1 MLQQN
6 QFTQLKKSLSLTA
19 AVMAVA
25 GSMIGSGIFRKPST
39 MAEQLMSP
47 ELLIIVWIAAGLIT
61 FIGALSNAEVSGMI
75 EATGGQYIYFRKMYG
90 EFTSFIYGWS
100 VLSVIQTGSQAAIA
114 YVFGEYLCYFIK
126 FPNLPEYISSFTLYI
141 PLVGN
146 IQPFVEWGPKLIAIL
161 CIVFLTGI
169 NYVGVYF
176 GGLVQTIVTF
186 IKIGAMIFLS
196 TALFIFGNGSLS
208 NLNTGF
214 SITPEVSSNLI
225 ALLGLSLSGAFWAY
239 DGWNNVTFISGEVK
253 NPQRNIPLGLMYGT
267 AIVIVLYVI
276 INLAYLYVMPIE
288 EIASSPLVAAAA
300 AEKIFGNYGGSIISI
315 AVIVSTFG
323 AVNGSL
329 MASARVPY
337 AMAHSKMFFS
347 WLGKVHPRFAT
358 PHTSLL
364 LQGILSSILVLSG
377 SFDTITDYVIFATW
391 FFYMLTAFG
400 VIVLRKKMPDTP
412 RPYKVIGYPYTIWFF
427 VIFSFVFLVN
437 SLISDTENA
446 AMGSLL
452 IMTGLPFYFFW
463 KYIKRNM
470 KSDPIN

>member
-1 MLQQN
+1 MHEQKPA
-6 QFTQLKKSLSLTA
+6 TQLKKSLSLIA

-61 FIGALSNAEVSGMI
+61 FIGALSNAEVAGMI
-75 EATGGQYIYFRKMYG
+75 EATGGQYVYFRKMYG

-126 FPNLPEYISSFTLYI
+126 FPPLPESISSFTLFM

-146 IQPFVEWGPKLIAIL
+146 IHPFAEWGPKLLAIL
-161 CIVFLTGI
+161 CILFLSGI
-169 NYVGVYF
+169 NYIGVYF

-186 IKIGAMIFLS
+186 VKIGVMIFLS
-196 TALFIFGNGSLS
+196 LALFIFGDGSLS
-208 NLNTGF
+208 NLSSGF
-214 SITPEVSSNLI
+214 SISPETSANLA
-225 ALLGLSLSGAFWAY
+225 ALIGLSLSGAFWAY

-253 NPQRNIPLGLMYGT
+253 NPQRNIPLSLLYGT
-267 AIVIVLYVI
+267 LIVIIVYVL

-288 EIASSPLVAAAA
+288 EIANSPLVAAAA
-300 AEKIFGNYGGSIISI
+300 AEKIFGKNGGAIISI
-315 AVIVSTFG
+315 AVIISTFG
-323 AVNGSL
+323 AANGSL
-329 MASARVPY
+329 MASARVPF
-337 AMAHSKMFFS
+337 AMAREKMFFNY
-347 WLGKVHPRFAT
+347 LGKVHPRFAT
-358 PHTSLL
+358 PHTSLVV
-364 LQGILSSILVLSG
+364 QGIVSSLLVLSG

-400 VIVLRKKMPDTP
+400 VIVLRKKMPDVP

-437 SLISDTENA
+437 SIISDSENA
-446 AMGSLL
+446 AMGMLL
-452 IMTGLPFYFFW
+452 IMTGLPLYFFW
-463 KYIKRNM
+463 KYFRKN
-470 KSDPIN
+470 

>member
-1 MLQQN
+1 MYEQKPA
-6 QFTQLKKSLSLTA
+6 TQLKKSLSLIA

-39 MAEQLMSP
+39 MTEQLMSP

-61 FIGALSNAEVSGMI
+61 FIGALSNAEVAGMI
-75 EATGGQYIYFRKMYG
+75 EATGGQYVYFRKMYG

-126 FPNLPEYISSFTLYI
+126 FPPLPESISSFTLFM

-146 IQPFVEWGPKLIAIL
+146 IHPFAEWGPKLLAIL
-161 CIVFLTGI
+161 CILFLSGI
-169 NYVGVYF
+169 NYIGVYF

-186 IKIGAMIFLS
+186 VKIGVMIFLS
-196 TALFIFGNGSLS
+196 LALFIFGDGSLS
-208 NLNTGF
+208 NLSSGF
-214 SITPEVSSNLI
+214 SISPETSANLV
-225 ALLGLSLSGAFWAY
+225 ALIGLSLSGAFWAY

-253 NPQRNIPLGLMYGT
+253 NPQRNIPLSLLYGT
-267 AIVIVLYVI
+267 LIVIIVYVL

-288 EIASSPLVAAAA
+288 EIANSPLVAAAA
-300 AEKIFGNYGGSIISI
+300 AEKIFGKNGGAIISI
-315 AVIVSTFG
+315 AVIISTFG
-323 AVNGSL
+323 AANGSL
-329 MASARVPY
+329 MASARVPF
-337 AMAHSKMFFS
+337 AMAREKMFFNY
-347 WLGKVHPRFAT
+347 LGKVHPRFAT
-358 PHTSLL
+358 PHTSLVV
-364 LQGILSSILVLSG
+364 QGIVSSLLVLSG

-400 VIVLRKKMPDTP
+400 VIVLRKKMPDVP

-437 SLISDTENA
+437 SIISDSENA
-446 AMGSLL
+446 AMGMLL
-452 IMTGLPFYFFW
+452 IMTGLPLYFFW
-463 KYIKRNM
+463 KYFRKN
-470 KSDPIN
+470 

>member
-1 MLQQN
+1 MHPQKPA
-6 QFTQLKKSLSLTA
+6 TDLKKSLSLTA

-61 FIGALSNAEVSGMI
+61 FIGALSNAEISGMI
-75 EATGGQYIYFRKMYG
+75 DATGGQYVYFRKMYG

-126 FPNLPEYISSFTLYI
+126 FPALPEHISSFTLFM
-141 PLVGN
+141 PLVGD
-146 IQPFVEWGPKLIAIL
+146 IHPFAEWGPKLIAIL
-161 CIVFLTGI
+161 CILFLTGI
-169 NYVGVYF
+169 NYLGIFF

-186 IKIGAMIFLS
+186 IKIGSMIFLS
-196 TALFIFGNGSLS
+196 FALFFFGNGSLS
-208 NLNTGF
+208 NLSSGF
-214 SITPEVSSNLI
+214 SISPSTSVNLV

-253 NPQRNIPLGLMYGT
+253 NPKKNIPLGLLYGT
-267 AIVIVLYVI
+267 FIVIALYVV
-276 INLAYLYVMPIE
+276 INIAYLYVMPIE
-288 EIASSPLVAAAA
+288 EIARSPLVAAAA
-300 AEKIFGNYGGSIISI
+300 AEKIFGTYGGSIISI

-329 MASARVPY
+329 MASARVPF
-337 AMAHSKMFFS
+337 AMAREKMFFK
-347 WLGKVHPRFAT
+347 WLGKVHPRYAT
-358 PHTSLL
+358 PHTSLIV
-364 LQGILSSILVLSG
+364 QGIFSSVLVMSG

-400 VIVLRKKMPDTP
+400 VIVLRKKMPDAP

-427 VIFSFVFLVN
+427 VIFSFVFLMN
-437 SLISDTENA
+437 SIISDTENA
-446 AMGSLL
+446 AMGMIL
-452 IMTGLPFYFFW
+452 IMTGLPLYFFW
-463 KYIKRNM
+463 KYFRKNEQ
-470 KSDPIN
+470 

>member
-1 MLQQN
+1 MHEQKPA
-6 QFTQLKKSLSLTA
+6 TQLKKSLSLIA

-61 FIGALSNAEVSGMI
+61 FIGALSNAEVAGMI
-75 EATGGQYIYFRKMYG
+75 EATGGQYVYFRKMYG

-126 FPNLPEYISSFTLYI
+126 FPPLPESISSFTLFM

-146 IQPFVEWGPKLIAIL
+146 IHPFAEWGPKLLAIL
-161 CIVFLTGI
+161 CILFLSGI
-169 NYVGVYF
+169 NYIGVYF

-186 IKIGAMIFLS
+186 VKIGVMIFLS
-196 TALFIFGNGSLS
+196 LALFIFGDGSLS
-208 NLNTGF
+208 NLSSGF
-214 SITPEVSSNLI
+214 SISPETSANLV
-225 ALLGLSLSGAFWAY
+225 ALIGLSLSGAFWAY

-253 NPQRNIPLGLMYGT
+253 NPQRNIPLSLLYGT
-267 AIVIVLYVI
+267 LIVIIVYVL
-276 INLAYLYVMPIE
+276 INIAYLYVMPIE
-288 EIASSPLVAAAA
+288 EIANSPLVAAAA
-300 AEKIFGNYGGSIISI
+300 AEKIFGKNGGSIISI
-315 AVIVSTFG
+315 AVIISTFG
-323 AVNGSL
+323 AANGSL
-329 MASARVPY
+329 MASARVPF
-337 AMAHSKMFFS
+337 AMAREKMFFNY
-347 WLGKVHPRFAT
+347 LGKVHPRFAT
-358 PHTSLL
+358 PHTSLVV
-364 LQGILSSILVLSG
+364 QGIVSSLLVLSG

-400 VIVLRKKMPDTP
+400 VIVLRKKMPDVP

-437 SLISDTENA
+437 SIISDSENA
-446 AMGSLL
+446 AMGMLL
-452 IMTGLPFYFFW
+452 IMTGLPLYFFW
-463 KYIKRNM
+463 KYFRKN
-470 KSDPIN
+470 

>member
-1 MLQQN
+1 MYEQKPA
-6 QFTQLKKSLSLTA
+6 TQLKKSLSLIA

-61 FIGALSNAEVSGMI
+61 FIGALSNAEVAGMI
-75 EATGGQYIYFRKMYG
+75 EATGGQYVYFRKMYG

-126 FPNLPEYISSFTLYI
+126 FPPLPESISSFTLFM

-146 IQPFVEWGPKLIAIL
+146 IHPFAEWGPKLLAIL
-161 CIVFLTGI
+161 CILFLSGI
-169 NYVGVYF
+169 NYIGVYF

-186 IKIGAMIFLS
+186 VKIGVMIFLS
-196 TALFIFGNGSLS
+196 LALFIFGDGSLS
-208 NLNTGF
+208 NLSSGF
-214 SITPEVSSNLI
+214 SISPETSANLV
-225 ALLGLSLSGAFWAY
+225 ALIGLSLSGAFWAY

-253 NPQRNIPLGLMYGT
+253 NPQRNIPLSLLYGT
-267 AIVIVLYVI
+267 LIVIIVYVL
-276 INLAYLYVMPIE
+276 INIAYLYVMPIE
-288 EIASSPLVAAAA
+288 EIANSPLVAAAA
-300 AEKIFGNYGGSIISI
+300 AEKIFGKNGGSIISI
-315 AVIVSTFG
+315 AVIISTFG
-323 AVNGSL
+323 AANGSL
-329 MASARVPY
+329 MASARVPF
-337 AMAHSKMFFS
+337 AMAREKMFFNY
-347 WLGKVHPRFAT
+347 LGKVHPRFAT
-358 PHTSLL
+358 PHTSLVV
-364 LQGILSSILVLSG
+364 QGIVSSLLVLSG

-400 VIVLRKKMPDTP
+400 VIVLRKKMPDVP

-437 SLISDTENA
+437 SIIS
-446 AMGSLL
+446 
-452 IMTGLPFYFFW
+452 
-463 KYIKRNM
+463 
-470 KSDPIN
+470 

>member
-1 MLQQN
+1 MHPQKPA
-6 QFTQLKKSLSLTA
+6 TDLKKSLSLTA

-61 FIGALSNAEVSGMI
+61 FIGALSNAEISGMI
-75 EATGGQYIYFRKMYG
+75 DATGGQYVYFRKMYG

-126 FPNLPEYISSFTLYI
+126 FPALPEHISSFTLFM
-141 PLVGN
+141 PLVGD
-146 IQPFVEWGPKLIAIL
+146 IHPFAEWGPKLIAIL
-161 CIVFLTGI
+161 CILFLTGI
-169 NYVGVYF
+169 NYLGIFF

-186 IKIGAMIFLS
+186 IKIGSMIFLS
-196 TALFIFGNGSLS
+196 FALFFFGNGSLS
-208 NLNTGF
+208 NLSSGF
-214 SITPEVSSNLI
+214 SISPSTSVNLV

-253 NPQRNIPLGLMYGT
+253 NPKKNIPLGLLYGT
-267 AIVIVLYVI
+267 FIVIALYVV
-276 INLAYLYVMPIE
+276 INIAYLYVMPIE
-288 EIASSPLVAAAA
+288 EIARSPLVAAAA
-300 AEKIFGNYGGSIISI
+300 AEKIFGTYGGSIISI

-329 MASARVPY
+329 MASARVPF
-337 AMAHSKMFFS
+337 AMAREKMFFK
-347 WLGKVHPRFAT
+347 WLGKVHPRYAT
-358 PHTSLL
+358 PHTSLIV
-364 LQGILSSILVLSG
+364 QGIFSSVLVMSG

-400 VIVLRKKMPDTP
+400 VIVLRKKMPDAP

-427 VIFSFVFLVN
+427 VIFSFVFLMN

-446 AMGSLL
+446 AMGMIL
-452 IMTGLPFYFFW
+452 IMTGLPLYFFW
-463 KYIKRNM
+463 KYFRKNEQ
-470 KSDPIN
+470 

>member
-1 MLQQN
+1 MYEQKPA
-6 QFTQLKKSLSLTA
+6 TQLKKSLSLIA

-39 MAEQLMSP
+39 MTEQLMSP

-61 FIGALSNAEVSGMI
+61 FIGALSNAEVAGMI
-75 EATGGQYIYFRKMYG
+75 EATGGQYVYFRKMYG

-126 FPNLPEYISSFTLYI
+126 FPPLPESISSFTLFM

-146 IQPFVEWGPKLIAIL
+146 IHPFAEWGPKLLAIL
-161 CIVFLTGI
+161 CILFLSGI
-169 NYVGVYF
+169 NYIGVYF

-186 IKIGAMIFLS
+186 VKIGVMIFLS
-196 TALFIFGNGSLS
+196 LALFIFGDGSLS
-208 NLNTGF
+208 NLSSGF
-214 SITPEVSSNLI
+214 SISPETSANLV
-225 ALLGLSLSGAFWAY
+225 ALIGLSLSGAFWAY

-253 NPQRNIPLGLMYGT
+253 NPQRNIPLSLLYGT
-267 AIVIVLYVI
+267 LIVIIVYVL

-288 EIASSPLVAAAA
+288 EIANSPLVAAAA
-300 AEKIFGNYGGSIISI
+300 AEKIFGKNGGSIISI
-315 AVIVSTFG
+315 AVIISTFG
-323 AVNGSL
+323 AANGSL
-329 MASARVPY
+329 MASARVPF
-337 AMAHSKMFFS
+337 AMAREKMFFNY
-347 WLGKVHPRFAT
+347 LGKVHPRFAT
-358 PHTSLL
+358 PHTSLVV
-364 LQGILSSILVLSG
+364 QGIVSSLLVLSG

-400 VIVLRKKMPDTP
+400 VIVLRKKMPDVP

-437 SLISDTENA
+437 SIISDSENA
-446 AMGSLL
+446 AMGMLL
-452 IMTGLPFYFFW
+452 IMTGLPLYFFW
-463 KYIKRNM
+463 KYFRKN
-470 KSDPIN
+470 

>member
-1 MLQQN
+1 MHQQKPA
-6 QFTQLKKSLSLTA
+6 TGLKKSLSLTA

-61 FIGALSNAEVSGMI
+61 FIGALSNAEVAGMI
-75 EATGGQYIYFRKMYG
+75 EATGGQYVYFRKMYG
-90 EFTSFIYGWS
+90 EFTSFLYGWS

-114 YVFGEYLCYFIK
+114 YVFGEYLCYFVK
-126 FPNLPEYISSFTLYI
+126 FPSLPEHISSFTLFM
-141 PLVGN
+141 PLVGD
-146 IQPFVEWGPKLIAIL
+146 IHPFAEWGPKLIAIL
-161 CIVFLTGI
+161 CLIFLTGI
-169 NYVGVYF
+169 NYIGIYF

-186 IKIGAMIFLS
+186 IKIASMVFLS
-196 TALFIFGNGSLS
+196 FALIIFGNGSLS
-208 NLNTGF
+208 NLSSGF
-214 SITPEVSSNLI
+214 SITPTVSSNLVV
-225 ALLGLSLSGAFWAY
+225 LLGLSLSGAFWAY

-253 NPQRNIPLGLMYGT
+253 NPKRNIPLGLMFGSL
-267 AIVIVLYVI
+267 IVIVLYVV

-288 EIASSPLVAAAA
+288 EIAKSPLVAAAA
-300 AEKIFGNYGGSIISI
+300 AEKIFGTYGGAIISI

-329 MASARVPY
+329 MASARVPF
-337 AMAHSKMFFS
+337 AMAHEKMFFK

-364 LQGILSSILVLSG
+364 LQGIVSSLLVMSG

-391 FFYMLTAFG
+391 FFYMLTSFG
-400 VIVLRKKMPDTP
+400 VIVLRQKMPDAP

-427 VIFSFVFLVN
+427 VIFSFIFLMN
-437 SLISDTENA
+437 SIISDSENA
-446 AMGSLL
+446 AMGMIL

-463 KYIKRNM
+463 KYFRKNEQ
-470 KSDPIN
+470 

>member
-1 MLQQN
+1 MHAQKPA
-6 QFTQLKKSLSLTA
+6 TQLKKSLSLIA

-61 FIGALSNAEVSGMI
+61 FIGALSNAEVAGMI
-75 EATGGQYIYFRKMYG
+75 EATGGQYVYFRKMYG

-126 FPNLPEYISSFTLYI
+126 FPPLPESISSFTLFM

-146 IQPFVEWGPKLIAIL
+146 IHPFAEWGPKLLAIL
-161 CIVFLTGI
+161 CILFLSGI
-169 NYVGVYF
+169 NYIGVYF

-186 IKIGAMIFLS
+186 VKIGVMIFLS
-196 TALFIFGNGSLS
+196 LALFIFGDGSLS
-208 NLNTGF
+208 NLSSGF
-214 SITPEVSSNLI
+214 SISPETSANLV
-225 ALLGLSLSGAFWAY
+225 ALIGLSLSGAFWAY

-253 NPQRNIPLGLMYGT
+253 NPQRNIPLSLLYGT
-267 AIVIVLYVI
+267 LIVIIVYVL

-288 EIASSPLVAAAA
+288 EIANSPLVAAAA
-300 AEKIFGNYGGSIISI
+300 AEKIFGKNGGSIISI
-315 AVIVSTFG
+315 AVIISTFG
-323 AVNGSL
+323 AANGSL
-329 MASARVPY
+329 MASARVPF
-337 AMAHSKMFFS
+337 AMAREKMFFNY
-347 WLGKVHPRFAT
+347 LGKVHPRFAT
-358 PHTSLL
+358 PHTSLVV
-364 LQGILSSILVLSG
+364 QGIVSSLLVLSG

-400 VIVLRKKMPDTP
+400 VIVLRKKMPDVP

-437 SLISDTENA
+437 SIISDSENA
-446 AMGSLL
+446 AMGMLL
-452 IMTGLPFYFFW
+452 IMTGLPLYFFW
-463 KYIKRNM
+463 KYFRKN
-470 KSDPIN
+470 

>member
-1 MLQQN
+1 MHAQKPA
-6 QFTQLKKSLSLTA
+6 TQLKKSLSLIA

-61 FIGALSNAEVSGMI
+61 FIGALSNAEVAGMI
-75 EATGGQYIYFRKMYG
+75 EATGGQYVYFRKMYG

-126 FPNLPEYISSFTLYI
+126 FPPLPESISSFTLFM

-146 IQPFVEWGPKLIAIL
+146 IHPFAEWGPKLLAIL
-161 CIVFLTGI
+161 CILFLSGI
-169 NYVGVYF
+169 NYIGVYF

-186 IKIGAMIFLS
+186 VKIGVMIFLS
-196 TALFIFGNGSLS
+196 LALFIFGDGSLS
-208 NLNTGF
+208 NLSSGF
-214 SITPEVSSNLI
+214 SISPETSANLV
-225 ALLGLSLSGAFWAY
+225 ALIGLSLSGAFWAY

-253 NPQRNIPLGLMYGT
+253 NPQRNIPLSLLYGT
-267 AIVIVLYVI
+267 LIVIIVYVL

-288 EIASSPLVAAAA
+288 EIANSPLVAAAA
-300 AEKIFGNYGGSIISI
+300 AEKIFGKNGGAIISI
-315 AVIVSTFG
+315 AVIISTFG
-323 AVNGSL
+323 AANGSL
-329 MASARVPY
+329 MASARVPF
-337 AMAHSKMFFS
+337 AMAREKMFFNY
-347 WLGKVHPRFAT
+347 LGKVHPRFAT
-358 PHTSLL
+358 PHTSLVV
-364 LQGILSSILVLSG
+364 QGIVSSLLVLSG

-400 VIVLRKKMPDTP
+400 VIVLRKKMPDVP

-437 SLISDTENA
+437 SIISDSENA
-446 AMGSLL
+446 AMGMLL
-452 IMTGLPFYFFW
+452 IMTGLPLYFFW
-463 KYIKRNM
+463 KYFRKN
-470 KSDPIN
+470 

>member
-1 MLQQN
+1 MYEQKPA
-6 QFTQLKKSLSLTA
+6 TQLKKSLSLIA

-61 FIGALSNAEVSGMI
+61 FIGALSNAEVAGMI
-75 EATGGQYIYFRKMYG
+75 EATGGQYVYFRKMYG

-126 FPNLPEYISSFTLYI
+126 FPPLPESISSFTLFM

-146 IQPFVEWGPKLIAIL
+146 IHPFAEWGPKLLAIL
-161 CIVFLTGI
+161 CILFLSGI
-169 NYVGVYF
+169 NYIGVYF

-186 IKIGAMIFLS
+186 VKIGVMIFLS
-196 TALFIFGNGSLS
+196 LALFIFGDGSLS
-208 NLNTGF
+208 NLSSGF
-214 SITPEVSSNLI
+214 SISPETSANLV
-225 ALLGLSLSGAFWAY
+225 ALIGLSLSGAFWAY

-253 NPQRNIPLGLMYGT
+253 NPQRNIPLSLLYGT
-267 AIVIVLYVI
+267 LIVIIVYVL
-276 INLAYLYVMPIE
+276 INIAYLYVMPIE
-288 EIASSPLVAAAA
+288 EIANSPLVAAAA
-300 AEKIFGNYGGSIISI
+300 AEKIFGKNGGAIISI
-315 AVIVSTFG
+315 AVIISTFG
-323 AVNGSL
+323 AANGSL
-329 MASARVPY
+329 MASARVPF
-337 AMAHSKMFFS
+337 AMAREKMFFNY
-347 WLGKVHPRFAT
+347 LGKVHPRFAT
-358 PHTSLL
+358 PHTSLVV
-364 LQGILSSILVLSG
+364 QGIVSSLLVLSG

-400 VIVLRKKMPDTP
+400 VIVLRKKMPDVP

-437 SLISDTENA
+437 SIISDSENA
-446 AMGSLL
+446 AMGMLL
-452 IMTGLPFYFFW
+452 IMTGLPLYFFW
-463 KYIKRNM
+463 KYFRKN
-470 KSDPIN
+470 

>member
-1 MLQQN
+1 MYEQKPA
-6 QFTQLKKSLSLTA
+6 TQLKKSLSLIA

-61 FIGALSNAEVSGMI
+61 FIGALSNAEVAGMI
-75 EATGGQYIYFRKMYG
+75 EATGGQYVYFRKMYG

-126 FPNLPEYISSFTLYI
+126 FPPLPESISSFTLFM

-146 IQPFVEWGPKLIAIL
+146 IHPFAEWGPKLLAIL
-161 CIVFLTGI
+161 CILFLSGI
-169 NYVGVYF
+169 NYIGVYF

-186 IKIGAMIFLS
+186 VKIGVMIFLS
-196 TALFIFGNGSLS
+196 LALFIFGDGSLS
-208 NLNTGF
+208 NLSSGF
-214 SITPEVSSNLI
+214 SISPETSANLV
-225 ALLGLSLSGAFWAY
+225 ALIGLSLSGAFWAY

-253 NPQRNIPLGLMYGT
+253 NPQRNIPLSLLYGT
-267 AIVIVLYVI
+267 LIVIIVYVL
-276 INLAYLYVMPIE
+276 INIAYLYVMPIE
-288 EIASSPLVAAAA
+288 EIANSPLVAAAA
-300 AEKIFGNYGGSIISI
+300 AEKIFGKNGGSIISI
-315 AVIVSTFG
+315 AVIISTFG
-323 AVNGSL
+323 AANGSL
-329 MASARVPY
+329 MASARVPF
-337 AMAHSKMFFS
+337 AMAREKMFFNY
-347 WLGKVHPRFAT
+347 LGKVHPRFAT
-358 PHTSLL
+358 PHTSLVV
-364 LQGILSSILVLSG
+364 QGIVSSLLVLSG

-400 VIVLRKKMPDTP
+400 VIVLRKKMPDVP

-437 SLISDTENA
+437 SIISDSENA
-446 AMGSLL
+446 AMGMLL
-452 IMTGLPFYFFW
+452 IMTGLPLYFFW
-463 KYIKRNM
+463 KYFRKN
-470 KSDPIN
+470 

>member
-1 MLQQN
+1 MHHQQPATN
-6 QFTQLKKSLSLTA
+6 LKKSLSLTA

-75 EATGGQYIYFRKMYG
+75 EATGGQYVYFRKMYG
-90 EFTSFIYGWS
+90 EFTSFLYGWS

-126 FPNLPEYISSFTLYI
+126 FPPLPESISNFTLFM
-141 PLVGN
+141 PLVGD
-146 IQPFVEWGPKLIAIL
+146 ILPFAEWGPKLIAIL
-161 CIVFLTGI
+161 CLIFLTGI
-169 NYVGVYF
+169 NYIGIFF

-186 IKIGAMIFLS
+186 VKIGVMIFLS
-196 TALFIFGNGSLS
+196 LALFIFGNGSLS
-208 NLNTGF
+208 NLSSGF
-214 SITPEVSSNLI
+214 ALTPQVSSNLVV
-225 ALLGLSLSGAFWAY
+225 LLGLSLSGAFWAY

-253 NPQRNIPLGLMYGT
+253 NPQRNIPLGLLYGT
-267 AIVIVLYVI
+267 LIVIVVYVI
-276 INLAYLYVMPIE
+276 INLAYLYVMPVE
-288 EIASSPLVAAAA
+288 EIAKSPLVAAAA
-300 AEKIFGNYGGSIISI
+300 AEKIFGKYGGSIISI

-329 MASARVPY
+329 MASARVPF
-337 AMAHSKMFFS
+337 AMAQSKMFFKY
-347 WLGKVHPRFAT
+347 LGKVHPRFAT
-358 PHTSLL
+358 PHTSLVV
-364 LQGILSSILVLSG
+364 QGIVSSLLVMSG

-400 VIVLRKKMPDTP
+400 VIVLRKKMPDAP

-427 VIFSFVFLVN
+427 VIFSFVFLMN
-437 SLISDTENA
+437 SIISDSENA
-446 AMGSLL
+446 AMGMIL
-452 IMTGLPFYFFW
+452 IMTGLPLYFFW
-463 KYIKRNM
+463 KYFK
-470 KSDPIN
+470 KF

>member
-1 MLQQN
+1 MYEQKPA
-6 QFTQLKKSLSLTA
+6 TQLKKSLSLIA

-61 FIGALSNAEVSGMI
+61 FIGALSNAEVAGMI
-75 EATGGQYIYFRKMYG
+75 EATGGQYVYFRKMYG

-126 FPNLPEYISSFTLYI
+126 FPPLPESISSFTLFM

-146 IQPFVEWGPKLIAIL
+146 IHPFAEWGPKLLAIL
-161 CIVFLTGI
+161 CILFLSGI
-169 NYVGVYF
+169 NYIGVYF

-186 IKIGAMIFLS
+186 VKIGVMIFLS
-196 TALFIFGNGSLS
+196 LALFIFGDGSLS
-208 NLNTGF
+208 NLSSGF
-214 SITPEVSSNLI
+214 SISPETSANLV
-225 ALLGLSLSGAFWAY
+225 ALIGLSLSGAFWAY

-253 NPQRNIPLGLMYGT
+253 NPQRNIPLSLLYGT
-267 AIVIVLYVI
+267 LIVIIVYVL

-288 EIASSPLVAAAA
+288 EIANSPLVAAAA
-300 AEKIFGNYGGSIISI
+300 AEKIFGKNGGSIISI
-315 AVIVSTFG
+315 AVIISTFG
-323 AVNGSL
+323 AANGSL
-329 MASARVPY
+329 MASARVPF
-337 AMAHSKMFFS
+337 AMAREKMFFNY
-347 WLGKVHPRFAT
+347 LGKVHPRFAT
-358 PHTSLL
+358 PHTSLVV
-364 LQGILSSILVLSG
+364 QGIVSSLLVLSG

-400 VIVLRKKMPDTP
+400 VIVLRKKMPDVP

-437 SLISDTENA
+437 SIISDSENA
-446 AMGSLL
+446 AMGMLL
-452 IMTGLPFYFFW
+452 IMTGLPLYFFW
-463 KYIKRNM
+463 KYFRKN
-470 KSDPIN
+470 

>member
-1 MLQQN
+1 
-6 QFTQLKKSLSLTA
+6 
-19 AVMAVA
+19 
-25 GSMIGSGIFRKPST
+25 MIGSGIFRKPST

-61 FIGALSNAEVSGMI
+61 FIGAVSNAEVSGMI

-126 FPNLPEYISSFTLYI
+126 FPNLPDYISSLTLYM

-463 KYIKRNM
+463 KYIKRKE

>member
-1 MLQQN
+1 MHQQKPA
-6 QFTQLKKSLSLTA
+6 TDLKKSLSLIA

-75 EATGGQYIYFRKMYG
+75 EATGGQYVYFRKMYG
-90 EFTSFIYGWS
+90 EFISFLYGWS

-126 FPNLPEYISSFTLYI
+126 FPALPEHISSFTLFM
-141 PLVGN
+141 PLVGD
-146 IQPFVEWGPKLIAIL
+146 IHPFAEWGPKLIAIL
-161 CIVFLTGI
+161 CILFLTGI
-169 NYVGVYF
+169 NYLGIFF

-186 IKIGAMIFLS
+186 IKIGSMIFLS
-196 TALFIFGNGSLS
+196 FGLFFFGDGSVS
-208 NLNTGF
+208 NLSSGF

-225 ALLGLSLSGAFWAY
+225 VLLGLSLSGAFWAY

-253 NPQRNIPLGLMYGT
+253 NPKRNIPLGLLYGT
-267 AIVIVLYVI
+267 LIVIALYVV

-288 EIASSPLVAAAA
+288 EIARSPLVAAAA
-300 AEKIFGNYGGSIISI
+300 AEKIFGHYGGSIISI

-329 MASARVPY
+329 MASARVPF
-337 AMAHSKMFFS
+337 AMAHSKMFFK
-347 WLGKVHPRFAT
+347 WLGKVHPKFAT
-358 PHTSLL
+358 PHTSLVV
-364 LQGILSSILVLSG
+364 QGILSSILVMSG

-391 FFYMLTAFG
+391 FFYMLTALG
-400 VIVLRKKMPDTP
+400 VIVLRKKMPDAP
-412 RPYKVIGYPYTIWFF
+412 RPYKVVGYPYTIWFF
-427 VIFSFVFLVN
+427 VIFSFVFLMN

-446 AMGSLL
+446 AMGAIL

-463 KYIKRNM
+463 KYFKKNQ
-470 KSDPIN
+470 

>member
-1 MLQQN
+1 MLQHQP
-6 QFTQLKKSLSLTA
+6 TQLKKSLSLTA

-39 MAEQLMSP
+39 MAGLLMSP

-75 EATGGQYIYFRKMYG
+75 EATGGQYVYFRKMYG

-126 FPNLPEYISSFTLYI
+126 FPNLPEYISSVTLYM

-169 NYVGVYF
+169 NYLGIYF

-208 NLNTGF
+208 NLSSGF

-225 ALLGLSLSGAFWAY
+225 APLGLALSGAFWAY
-239 DGWNNVTFISGEVK
+239 DGWNNITFISGEVK

-337 AMAHSKMFFS
+337 AMARSKMFFS

-364 LQGILSSILVLSG
+364 VQGILSSILVLSG

-391 FFYMLTAFG
+391 FFYMLTALG
-400 VIVLRKKMPDTP
+400 VIVLRKKMPDTH

-427 VIFSFVFLVN
+427 VIFSFIFLVN

-463 KYIKRNM
+463 KYIKRNQ

>member
-1 MLQQN
+1 MHQQQPATN
-6 QFTQLKKSLSLTA
+6 LKKSLSLTA

-75 EATGGQYIYFRKMYG
+75 EATGGQYVYFRKMYG
-90 EFTSFIYGWS
+90 EFTSFLYGWS

-126 FPNLPEYISSFTLYI
+126 FPPLPASISSFTLFM

-146 IQPFVEWGPKLIAIL
+146 IHPFAEWGPKLIAIL
-161 CIVFLTGI
+161 CLIFLTGI
-169 NYVGVYF
+169 NYIGIYF

-186 IKIGAMIFLS
+186 VKIGVMIFLS
-196 TALFIFGNGSLS
+196 LALFIFGNGSMS
-208 NLNTGF
+208 NLSSGF
-214 SITPEVSSNLI
+214 AFTPEVSSNLVV
-225 ALLGLSLSGAFWAY
+225 LLGLSLSGAFWAY

-253 NPQRNIPLGLMYGT
+253 NPRRNIPLSLLYGT
-267 AIVIVLYVI
+267 LIVIGLYVL
-276 INLAYLYVMPIE
+276 INLAYLYIMPID
-288 EIASSPLVAAAA
+288 EIAKSPLVAAAA
-300 AEKIFGNYGGSIISI
+300 AEKIFGTYGGSIISI

-329 MASARVPY
+329 MASARVPF
-337 AMAHSKMFFS
+337 AMAREKMFFK

-358 PHTSLL
+358 PHTSLIV
-364 LQGILSSILVLSG
+364 QGIVSSLLVMSG

-391 FFYMLTAFG
+391 FFYMLTSFG
-400 VIVLRKKMPDTP
+400 VIVLRKKMPDAP

-427 VIFSFVFLVN
+427 VIFSFVFLMN
-437 SLISDTENA
+437 SIISDTENA
-446 AMGSLL
+446 AMGMIL
-452 IMTGLPFYFFW
+452 IMTGLPLYFFW
-463 KYIKRNM
+463 KYFKNE
-470 KSDPIN
+470 K

>member
-1 MLQQN
+1 MHAQKPA
-6 QFTQLKKSLSLTA
+6 TQLKKSLSLIA

-61 FIGALSNAEVSGMI
+61 FIGALSNAEVAGMI
-75 EATGGQYIYFRKMYG
+75 EATGGQYVYFRKMYG

-126 FPNLPEYISSFTLYI
+126 FPPLPESISSFTLFM

-146 IQPFVEWGPKLIAIL
+146 IHPFAEWGPKLLAIL
-161 CIVFLTGI
+161 CILFLSGI
-169 NYVGVYF
+169 NYIGVYF

-186 IKIGAMIFLS
+186 VKIGVMIFLS
-196 TALFIFGNGSLS
+196 LALFIFGDGSLS
-208 NLNTGF
+208 NLSSGF
-214 SITPEVSSNLI
+214 SISPETSANLV
-225 ALLGLSLSGAFWAY
+225 ALIGLSLSGAFWAY

-253 NPQRNIPLGLMYGT
+253 NPQRNIPLSLLYGT
-267 AIVIVLYVI
+267 LIVIIVYVL
-276 INLAYLYVMPIE
+276 INIAYLYVMPIE
-288 EIASSPLVAAAA
+288 EIANSPLVAAAA
-300 AEKIFGNYGGSIISI
+300 AEKIFGKNGGAIISI
-315 AVIVSTFG
+315 AVIISTFG
-323 AVNGSL
+323 AANGSL
-329 MASARVPY
+329 MASARVPF
-337 AMAHSKMFFS
+337 AMAREKMFFNY
-347 WLGKVHPRFAT
+347 LGKVHPRFAT
-358 PHTSLL
+358 PHTSLVV
-364 LQGILSSILVLSG
+364 QGIVSSLLVLSG

-400 VIVLRKKMPDTP
+400 VIVLRKKMPDVP

-437 SLISDTENA
+437 SIISDSENA
-446 AMGSLL
+446 AMGMLL
-452 IMTGLPFYFFW
+452 IMTGLPLYFFW
-463 KYIKRNM
+463 KYFRKN
-470 KSDPIN
+470 

>member
-1 MLQQN
+1 MNQQN
-6 QFTQLKKSLSLTA
+6 SATQLKKSLSLTA

-25 GSMIGSGIFRKPST
+25 GSMIGSGIFRKPAT

-75 EATGGQYIYFRKMYG
+75 DATGGQYVYFRKMYG
-90 EFTSFIYGWS
+90 EFTSFLYGWS

-126 FPNLPEYISSFTLYI
+126 FPPLPENISSFTLFM

-146 IQPFVEWGPKLIAIL
+146 INPFAEWGPKLIAIL
-161 CIVFLTGI
+161 CILFLTGI
-169 NYVGVYF
+169 NYLGIYF

-186 IKIGAMIFLS
+186 IKIGVMIFLS
-196 TALFIFGNGSLS
+196 FALFIFGSGSVS
-208 NLNTGF
+208 NLSSGF
-214 SITPEVSSNLI
+214 SISPATSANLV

-253 NPQRNIPLGLMYGT
+253 NPKRNIPLGLLYGT
-267 AIVIVLYVI
+267 LIVIVLYVV

-288 EIASSPLVAAAA
+288 EIARSPLVAAAA
-300 AEKIFGNYGGSIISI
+300 AEKIFGSYGGSIISI

-323 AVNGSL
+323 ALNGSL
-329 MASARVPY
+329 MASARVPF
-337 AMAHSKMFFS
+337 AMAHSKMFFN
-347 WLGKVHPRFAT
+347 WLGKVHPRYAT
-358 PHTSLL
+358 PHTSLVV
-364 LQGILSSILVLSG
+364 QGIFSSVLVMSG

-391 FFYMLTAFG
+391 FFYMLTALG
-400 VIVLRKKMPDTP
+400 VIVLRKKMPDAP

-427 VIFSFVFLVN
+427 VIFSFIFLMN

-446 AMGSLL
+446 AMGTIL
-452 IMTGLPFYFFW
+452 IMTGLPLYFFW
-463 KYIKRNM
+463 KYFKRN
-470 KSDPIN
+470 K

>member
-1 MLQQN
+1 MHEQKPA
-6 QFTQLKKSLSLTA
+6 TQLKKSLSLIA

-39 MAEQLMSP
+39 MTEQLMSP

-61 FIGALSNAEVSGMI
+61 FIGALSNAEVAGMI
-75 EATGGQYIYFRKMYG
+75 EATGGQYVYFRKMYG

-126 FPNLPEYISSFTLYI
+126 FPPLPESISSFTLFM

-146 IQPFVEWGPKLIAIL
+146 IHPFAEWGPKLLAIL
-161 CIVFLTGI
+161 CILFLSGI
-169 NYVGVYF
+169 NYIGVYF

-186 IKIGAMIFLS
+186 VKIGVMIFLS
-196 TALFIFGNGSLS
+196 LALFIFGDGSLS
-208 NLNTGF
+208 NLSSGF
-214 SITPEVSSNLI
+214 SISPETSANLV
-225 ALLGLSLSGAFWAY
+225 ALIGLSLSGAFWAY

-253 NPQRNIPLGLMYGT
+253 NPQRNIPLSLLYGT
-267 AIVIVLYVI
+267 LIVIIVYVL

-288 EIASSPLVAAAA
+288 EIANSPLVAAAA
-300 AEKIFGNYGGSIISI
+300 AEKIFGKNGGSIISI
-315 AVIVSTFG
+315 AVIISTFG
-323 AVNGSL
+323 AANGSL
-329 MASARVPY
+329 MASARVPF
-337 AMAHSKMFFS
+337 AMAREKMFFNY
-347 WLGKVHPRFAT
+347 LGKVHPRFAT
-358 PHTSLL
+358 PHTSLVV
-364 LQGILSSILVLSG
+364 QGIVSSLLVLSG

-400 VIVLRKKMPDTP
+400 VIVLRKKMPDVP

-437 SLISDTENA
+437 SIISDSENA
-446 AMGSLL
+446 AMGMLL
-452 IMTGLPFYFFW
+452 IMTGLPLYFFW
-463 KYIKRNM
+463 KYFRKN
-470 KSDPIN
+470 

>member
-1 MLQQN
+1 MHQQKPA
-6 QFTQLKKSLSLTA
+6 TDLKKSLSLTA

-75 EATGGQYIYFRKMYG
+75 DATGGQYIYFRKMFG

-126 FPNLPEYISSFTLYI
+126 FPALPEHISSFTLFM
-141 PLVGN
+141 PLVGD
-146 IQPFVEWGPKLIAIL
+146 IHPFAEWGPKLIAIL
-161 CIVFLTGI
+161 CILFLTGI
-169 NYVGVYF
+169 NYLGIFF

-186 IKIGAMIFLS
+186 IKIGSMIFLS
-196 TALFIFGNGSLS
+196 FALFFFGNGSLS
-208 NLNTGF
+208 NLSSGF
-214 SITPEVSSNLI
+214 SISPATSANLV

-253 NPQRNIPLGLMYGT
+253 NPKRNIPLGLLYGT
-267 AIVIVLYVI
+267 LIVIALYVV

-288 EIASSPLVAAAA
+288 EIAGSPLVAAAA
-300 AEKIFGNYGGSIISI
+300 AEKIFGSYGGSIISI

-329 MASARVPY
+329 MASARVPF
-337 AMAHSKMFFS
+337 AMAHSKMFFK
-347 WLGKVHPRFAT
+347 WLGKVHPRYAT
-358 PHTSLL
+358 PHTSLVV
-364 LQGILSSILVLSG
+364 QGIFSSVLVMSG

-391 FFYMLTAFG
+391 FFYMLTALG
-400 VIVLRKKMPDTP
+400 VIVLRKKMPDAP

-427 VIFSFVFLVN
+427 VIFSFIFLMN

-446 AMGSLL
+446 AMGTIL
-452 IMTGLPFYFFW
+452 IMTGLPLYFFW
-463 KYIKRNM
+463 KYFKKNE
-470 KSDPIN
+470 K

>member
-1 MLQQN
+1 MNQQKPA
-6 QFTQLKKSLSLTA
+6 TDLKKSLSLIA

-75 EATGGQYIYFRKMYG
+75 EATGGQYVYFRKMYG
-90 EFTSFIYGWS
+90 EFISFLYGWS

-126 FPNLPEYISSFTLYI
+126 FPALPEHISSFTLFM
-141 PLVGN
+141 PLVGD
-146 IQPFVEWGPKLIAIL
+146 IHPFAEWGPKLIAIL
-161 CIVFLTGI
+161 CILFLTGI
-169 NYVGVYF
+169 NYLGIFF

-186 IKIGAMIFLS
+186 IKIGSMIFLS
-196 TALFIFGNGSLS
+196 FALFFFGNGSIS
-208 NLNTGF
+208 NLSSGF
-214 SITPEVSSNLI
+214 SISPATSANLV

-253 NPQRNIPLGLMYGT
+253 NPKKNIPLGLLYG
-267 AIVIVLYVI
+267 ALIVIVLYVV

-288 EIASSPLVAAAA
+288 EIAKSPLVAAAA
-300 AEKIFGNYGGSIISI
+300 AEKIFGSYGGSIISI

-329 MASARVPY
+329 MASARVPF
-337 AMAHSKMFFS
+337 AMAHSKMFFN
-347 WLGKVHPRFAT
+347 WLGKIHPRYAT
-358 PHTSLL
+358 PHTSLVV
-364 LQGILSSILVLSG
+364 QGILSSVLVMSG

-391 FFYMLTAFG
+391 FFYMLTALG
-400 VIVLRKKMPDTP
+400 VIVLRKKMPDAP
-412 RPYKVIGYPYTIWFF
+412 RPYKVVGYPYTIWFF
-427 VIFSFVFLVN
+427 VIFSFVFLMN

-446 AMGSLL
+446 AMGTIL

-463 KYIKRNM
+463 KYLKKNQ
-470 KSDPIN
+470 

>member
-1 MLQQN
+1 MHEQKPA
-6 QFTQLKKSLSLTA
+6 TQLKKSLSLIA

-39 MAEQLMSP
+39 MTEQLMSP

-61 FIGALSNAEVSGMI
+61 FIGALSNAEVAGMI
-75 EATGGQYIYFRKMYG
+75 EATGGQYVYFRKMYG

-126 FPNLPEYISSFTLYI
+126 FPPLPESISSFTLFM

-146 IQPFVEWGPKLIAIL
+146 IHPFAEWGPKLLAIL
-161 CIVFLTGI
+161 CILFLSGI
-169 NYVGVYF
+169 NYIGVYF

-186 IKIGAMIFLS
+186 VKIGVMIFLS
-196 TALFIFGNGSLS
+196 LALFIFGDGSLS
-208 NLNTGF
+208 NLSSGF
-214 SITPEVSSNLI
+214 SISPETSANLV
-225 ALLGLSLSGAFWAY
+225 ALIGLSLSGAFWAY

-253 NPQRNIPLGLMYGT
+253 NPQRNIPLSLLYGT
-267 AIVIVLYVI
+267 LIVIIVYVL

-288 EIASSPLVAAAA
+288 EIANSPLVAAAA
-300 AEKIFGNYGGSIISI
+300 AEKIFGKNGGAIISI
-315 AVIVSTFG
+315 AVIISTFG
-323 AVNGSL
+323 AANGSL
-329 MASARVPY
+329 MASARVPF
-337 AMAHSKMFFS
+337 AMAREKMFFNY
-347 WLGKVHPRFAT
+347 LGKVHPRFAT
-358 PHTSLL
+358 PHTSLVV
-364 LQGILSSILVLSG
+364 QGIVSSLLVLSG

-400 VIVLRKKMPDTP
+400 VIVLRKKMPDVP

-437 SLISDTENA
+437 SIISDSENA
-446 AMGSLL
+446 AMGMLL
-452 IMTGLPFYFFW
+452 IMTGLPLYFFW
-463 KYIKRNM
+463 KYFRKN
-470 KSDPIN
+470 

>member
-1 MLQQN
+1 MHEQKPA
-6 QFTQLKKSLSLTA
+6 TQLKKSLSLIA

-61 FIGALSNAEVSGMI
+61 FIGALSNAEVAGMI
-75 EATGGQYIYFRKMYG
+75 EATGGQYVYFRKMYG

-126 FPNLPEYISSFTLYI
+126 FPPLPESISSFTLFM
-141 PLVGN
+141 PLVGD
-146 IQPFVEWGPKLIAIL
+146 IHPFAEWGPKLLAIL
-161 CIVFLTGI
+161 CILFLSGI
-169 NYVGVYF
+169 NYIGVYF

-186 IKIGAMIFLS
+186 VKIGVMIFLS
-196 TALFIFGNGSLS
+196 LALFIFGDGSLS
-208 NLNTGF
+208 NLSSGF
-214 SITPEVSSNLI
+214 SISPETSANLV
-225 ALLGLSLSGAFWAY
+225 ALIGLSLSGAFWAY

-253 NPQRNIPLGLMYGT
+253 NPQRNIPLSLLYGT
-267 AIVIVLYVI
+267 LIVIIVYVL

-288 EIASSPLVAAAA
+288 EIANSPLVAAAA
-300 AEKIFGNYGGSIISI
+300 AEKIFGKNGGAIISI
-315 AVIVSTFG
+315 AVIISTFG
-323 AVNGSL
+323 AANGSL
-329 MASARVPY
+329 MASARVPF
-337 AMAHSKMFFS
+337 AMAREKMFFNY
-347 WLGKVHPRFAT
+347 LGKVHPRFAT
-358 PHTSLL
+358 PHTSLVV
-364 LQGILSSILVLSG
+364 QGIVSSLLVLSG

-400 VIVLRKKMPDTP
+400 VIVLRKKMPDVP

-437 SLISDTENA
+437 SIISDSENA
-446 AMGSLL
+446 AMGMLL
-452 IMTGLPFYFFW
+452 IMTGLPLYFFW
-463 KYIKRNM
+463 KYFRKN
-470 KSDPIN
+470 